1 MIVQGNIVINTRDGD
16 DLINLFPSLSNSG
29 NCTSRKLHF
38 KRQQESQ
45 LIDHSREQW
54 KDPEIMWACLTHEA
68 NQVA

>member
-1 MIVQGNIVINTRDGD
+1 MIVQGNIAINTRDGD

-29 NCTSRKLHF
+29 NCASRKLHF